1 MQSAGKTMN
10 QPRGSLRMMDQI
22 ALGVSEV
29 AFKHEQ
35 DTILESIEV
44 PKVKL
49 NDQNINKPLHEL
61 PKYNPADKRKSRY
74 SSTRADA
81 AQSFNFDR
89 AANPMTLSID
99 RNC

>member
-1 MQSAGKTMN
+1 MA
-10 QPRGSLRMMDQI
+10 DQI

-29 AFKHEQ
+29 AFKNEQ
-35 DTILESIEV
+35 DTVLESIEV

-49 NDQNINKPLHEL
+49 NDQIINKPLHEL
-61 PKYNPADKRKSRY
+61 PKYNPAEKRKPRY

-89 AANPMTLSID
+89 ATNPITLSID

>member
-1 MQSAGKTMN
+1 MLSAEKTMT

-29 AFKHEQ
+29 AFKEQ
-35 DTILESIEV
+35 DTVLQSIEV
-44 PKVKL
+44 PKVRL

-61 PKYNPADKRKSRY
+61 PKYNPAEKRKSRY
-74 SSTRADA
+74 STTRADA
-81 AQSFNFDR
+81 AQSFNFDK
-89 AANPMTLSID
+89 ATNPIALSID

>member
-1 MQSAGKTMN
+1 MV
-10 QPRGSLRMMDQI
+10 DQI

-29 AFKHEQ
+29 AFRHEQ
-35 DTILESIEV
+35 DTVLESIEV

-49 NDQNINKPLHEL
+49 NDQMNKPLHEL
-61 PKYNPADKRKSRY
+61 PKYNPAEKRKPRY

-89 AANPMTLSID
+89 ATNPITLSID